1 MNLSTPLI
9 GRATAAVA
17 LLAAI
22 GLGAFV
28 LMRLDQHPRTNDGFL
43 FADTAALAFDV
54 SGRVVNLLVKDNQL
68 VHAGDELARVD
79 PEPFELKL
87 KEAQARVQSLRAQID
102 VQARQVASQS
112 SGADAA
118 VSQVARARAQLEL
131 ARNSRERIEPLLG
144 KGYATEQQVDEA
156 RTNERAAEDALTA
169 SMQQATQARKA
180 VTDTQSLLA
189 QLRGAEAQEALAQRD
204 LRNTILR
211 APFDGKV
218 VGLEVAEGTYALTGH
233 PVFTLIDTSHWYA
246 IANFRETDLRRV
258 GIGDPS
264 RIWLMADTGHALKGH
279 VDSVGWGVRPENGGA
294 PGLPS
299 VNRSLNWVVDAQ
311 RFPVKV
317 LIDNPPQQAM
327 RMGATVSVMVRH
339 DDAH

>member
-1 MNLSTPLI
+1 MNLSKPLI
-9 GRATAAVA
+9 GRATLAVA
-17 LLAAI
+17 LLAALR
-22 GLGAFV
+22 LGGYA
-28 LMRLDQHPRTNDGFL
+28 LARLGKHPRTNDGFL
-43 FADTAALAFDV
+43 YADTAALAFDV
-54 SGRVVNLLVKDNQL
+54 SGRVVNLLVKDNHV

-79 PEPFELKL
+79 PEPFELRL
-87 KEAQARVQSLRAQID
+87 KEAQAHVQSLRAQID
-102 VQARQVASQS
+102 TTARYVASQT

-118 VSQVARARAQLEL
+118 VSQVARARAQMEL
-131 ARNSRERIEPLLG
+131 ARNSRERIEPLLA

-156 RTNERAAEDALTA
+156 RTNERAAEDALST
-169 SMQQATQARKA
+169 SLQQATQARKA
-180 VTDTQSLLA
+180 ITDTYSLLA
-189 QLRGAEAQEALAQRD
+189 QLRGAEADEALARRD

-246 IANFRETDLRRV
+246 IANFRETDLRHV

-264 RIWLMADTGHALKGH
+264 RIWLMADTGHPLTGH

-294 PGLPS
+294 PGLPA

-339 DDAH
+339 DDGR

>member
-1 MNLSTPLI
+1 MHIDQRLI
-9 GRATAAVA
+9 GRAILAIA

-22 GLGAFV
+22 GLGAYV
-28 LMRLDQHPRTNDGFL
+28 LARLDQHPRTNDGFL
-43 FADTAALAFDV
+43 FADTAAMAFDV
-54 SGRVVNLLVKDNQL
+54 SGRVVNLLVKDNQD
-68 VHAGDELARVD
+68 VRAGAELARVD

-87 KEAQARVQSLRAQID
+87 KEAQAYVQSLRAQID
-102 VQARQVASQS
+102 LTARQIASQS

-118 VSQVARARAQLEL
+118 VSQVARARAQLQL
-131 ARNSRERIEPLLG
+131 ARNSRERIEPLLE

-156 RTNERAAEDALTA
+156 RTNERAAEDALSA

-180 VTDTQSLLA
+180 ITDTQSLLA
-189 QLRGAEAQEALAQRD
+189 QLRGAEAAEALAQRD

-218 VGLEVAEGTYALTGH
+218 VGLEIAEGTYALAGH
-233 PVFTLIDTSHWYA
+233 PVFTLIDTNHWYA
-246 IANFRETDLRRV
+246 VANFRETDLRHV
-258 GIGDPS
+258 NIGDPG
-264 RIWLMADTGHALKGH
+264 RIWLMADTAHALKGH

-294 PGLPS
+294 PGLPA

-339 DDAH
+339 DDGH

>member
-1 MNLSTPLI
+1 MHIDQRLI
-9 GRATAAVA
+9 GRATLAVA

-22 GLGAFV
+22 GLGAYV
-28 LMRLDQHPRTNDGFL
+28 LTRLGEHPRTNDGFL
-43 FADTAALAFDV
+43 YADTAAMAFDV
-54 SGRVVNLLVKDNQL
+54 SGRVIKLRIKDNQD
-68 VHAGDELARVD
+68 VRADDELALVD
-79 PEPFELKL
+79 PEPFELRL
-87 KEAQARVQSLRAQID
+87 KEAQAKVQSLRAQID
-102 VQARQVASQS
+102 TTARTIASQT

-156 RTNERAAEDALTA
+156 RTNERAAEDALSA
-169 SMQQATQARKA
+169 SLQQANQARKA
-180 VTDTQSLLA
+180 ITDTYSLLA
-189 QLRGAEAQEALAQRD
+189 QLRGAEAAEANARRD
-204 LRNTILR
+204 LRNTVLR

-233 PVFTLIDTSHWYA
+233 PVFTLIDTRHWYA
-246 IANFRETDLRRV
+246 IANFRETDLR
-258 GIGDPS
+258 GIGLGDPS
-264 RIWLMADTGHALKGH
+264 RIWLMGDTGHPLKGH
-279 VDSVGWGVRPENGGA
+279 VDSVGWGVKPENGGA
-294 PGLPS
+294 PGLPA

-339 DDAH
+339 DGAR